1 MSLKKKTN
9 ILLIVGGSGFF
20 GKSILDAFQ
29 RGLLKQWSIEKI
41 IVVSRNAN
49 KLTSTNPELINDN
62 VELLDV
68 DITSVDVLPFADYVI
83 HAAASSDASRYTS
96 QSDIEK
102 KNIIQG
108 TLNYCRLATRFHKD
122 SMIVFTSSGA
132 VYGYQPEYVKYLTE
146 DMAFGDIEN
155 LDEVK
160 KSYAYAKR
168 DSEFSMQELGRVGLN
183 VSIARCFSF
192 IGKYLPKD
200 QHFAIGNFIA
210 DGIAGRDI
218 NIKAD
223 RKVYRSYMYADDLV
237 RWLMTLAENA
247 NPKCPIYN
255 VASDEEVEIKE
266 LADIVAN
273 IFNVGVQSLENN
285 ATHIDRYI
293 PSVGKANNELGLCS
307 DYELNEAIII
317 SAMDGIA
324 HS

>member
-1 MSLKKKTN
+1 MST
-9 ILLIVGGSGFF
+9 LLIIGGTGFF
-20 GKSILDAFQ
+20 GRSILDAYS
-29 RGLLKQWSIEKI
+29 RGLLSTWSIEKI
-41 IVVSRNAN
+41 IVISRNAN

-68 DITSVDVLPFADYVI
+68 DITSVDTLPFADYVI

-108 TLNYCRLATRFHKD
+108 TLNYCRLAPKFHTD
-122 SMIVFTSSGA
+122 SKIVFCSSGA
-132 VYGYQPEYVKYLTE
+132 VYGYQPKGVQYLTE

-168 DSEFSMQELGRVGLN
+168 DAESAIQKLGQAGLN

-192 IGKYLPKD
+192 IGKYLPRD

-210 DGIAGRDI
+210 DGLAGKDI
-218 NIKAD
+218 NVKAD

-237 RWLMTLAENA
+237 KWLMTLAENA
-247 NPKCPIYN
+247 NPQCPIYN

>member
-1 MSLKKKTN
+1 MST
-9 ILLIVGGSGFF
+9 LLIIGGTGFF
-20 GKSILDAFQ
+20 GRSILDAYS
-29 RGLLKQWSIEKI
+29 RGLLSAWSIEKI
-41 IVVSRNAN
+41 IVISRNAN

-68 DITSVDVLPFADYVI
+68 DITSVDTLPFADYVI

-108 TLNYCRLATRFHKD
+108 TLNYCRLAPKFHTD
-122 SMIVFTSSGA
+122 SKIVFCSSGA
-132 VYGYQPEYVKYLTE
+132 VYGYQPKGVQYLTE

-168 DSEFSMQELGRVGLN
+168 DAESAIQKLGQAGLN

-192 IGKYLPKD
+192 IGKYLPRD

-210 DGIAGRDI
+210 DGLTGRDI
-218 NIKAD
+218 NVKAD

-237 RWLMTLAENA
+237 KWLMTLADNA

-255 VASDEEVEIKE
+255 VASETEIEIGK
-266 LADIVAN
+266 LANLVAD
-273 IFNVGVQSLENN
+273 IFNVSVVYTENN
-285 ATHIDRYI
+285 SRPVDRYI
-293 PSVGKANNELGLCS
+293 PSVKKAINKFGLYDNYGLKES
-307 DYELNEAIII
+307 ILM
-317 SAMDGIA
+317 SV
-324 HS
+324 SR